1 MHLLRGWVQPRWRI
15 SLSLTNVRRARSDS
29 NAIPLRGI
37 PNLSLS
43 MQSHMIRILRDR
55 IMQPHA
61 PNLTLQEFLKSM
73 HGVSSYH
80 WVQCLVLLAVIEL
93 SRAKQ
98 TRKTRASQSR
108 GTKIQ
113 TRDFQFN
120 FLPYFLPP
128 PSSTTG
134 RIQARL
140 HPVAL
145 VSFKVYT
152 TACNTHQ

>member
-1 MHLLRGWVQPRWRI
+1 
-15 SLSLTNVRRARSDS
+15 
-29 NAIPLRGI
+29 
-37 PNLSLS
+37 
-43 MQSHMIRILRDR
+43 
-55 IMQPHA
+55 
-61 PNLTLQEFLKSM
+61 M

-120 FLPYFLPP
+120 FLSYFLPSP

-140 HPVAL
+140 HLVAL
-145 VSFKVYT
+145 VSFKVST
-152 TACNTHQ
+152 AACNTHQ